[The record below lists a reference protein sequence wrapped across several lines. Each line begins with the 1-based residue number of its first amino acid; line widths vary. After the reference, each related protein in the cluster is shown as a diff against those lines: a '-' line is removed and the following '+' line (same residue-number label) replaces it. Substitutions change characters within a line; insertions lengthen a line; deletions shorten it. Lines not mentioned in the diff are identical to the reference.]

1 MEVMQGRENGAAP
14 SGVGCLRRAV
24 GVGLGLI
31 LGALAGIVVGL
42 AAGVGIA
49 MLLGVL

>member
-1 MEVMQGRENGAAP
+1 MAAKGGESHTAP
-14 SGVGCLRRAV
+14 RHAGCIRPFV

-42 AAGVGIA
+42 VAGGGIA
-49 MLLGVL
+49 IALGVL